1 MSTKITVE
9 NNISKDDAVVS
20 TVEPQASLIYDE
32 THIHTLTQ
40 KMSFDTDKEPIV
52 LLSDPYSVHH
62 PSVGLG
68 VFRVQREWRRNG
80 LHVSRIR
87 ACDGDGEQLQ
97 ATLASLDKAMTY
109 E

>member
-1 MSTKITVE
+1 
-9 NNISKDDAVVS
+9 
-20 TVEPQASLIYDE
+20 
-32 THIHTLTQ
+32 
-40 KMSFDTDKEPIV
+40 MSFDTDKEPIV
-52 LLSDPYSVHH
+52 LLSVPYSVHH

>member
-9 NNISKDDAVVS
+9 NNISKDAAVVS
-20 TVEPQASLIYDE
+20 TVDPQASLIYDA
-32 THIHTLTQ
+32 THMHTLTQ

-52 LLSDPYSVHH
+52 LLSIPYSVHH
-62 PSVGLG
+62 LSVGLG

-87 ACDGDGEQLQ
+87 AGDGDGEQLE